1 MKRTNHVASRL
12 RGFSSGASLGG
23 KVSRYRDKQNI
34 YKQGTLLTRFSTSKR
49 AGCGSPPALRPLY
62 CPYAGAK
69 HPCRGGPGRPALQLH
84 RETPGLLARY
94 GAQGHPQSVLPKV
107 SQETLAE
114 MIGTTRTRVNFFV
127 NKFKKLGFV

>member
-1 MKRTNHVASRL
+1 
-12 RGFSSGASLGG
+12 
-23 KVSRYRDKQNI
+23 
-34 YKQGTLLTRFSTSKR
+34 
-49 AGCGSPPALRPLY
+49 
-62 CPYAGAK
+62 
-69 HPCRGGPGRPALQLH
+69 
-84 RETPGLLARY
+84 LLARY